1 MTSEQEKERNRNIQ
15 KDILSGRK
23 FSLAEAIGREGGD
36 FLKGESPVP
45 KLVQATTEINTFIA
59 NYLNDSSGA
68 LQMILQTWVIQDEAG
83 ISRSLDAPLKGLQA
97 LIKKI
102 LDNSEVFYEFV
113 RQVDFKWGQLY
124 DERPYF
130 QLPGQAAHPDDEY
143 THESV
148 KEKLIYLLTI
158 LEENEGDLAV

>member
-1 MTSEQEKERNRNIQ
+1 MEDQQKKEKNEAIQ
-15 KDILSGRK
+15 REILAGRK

-59 NYLNDSSGA
+59 INLQDSSGA
-68 LQMILQTWVIQDEAG
+68 LQAVLQTWISTDEAG
-83 ISRSLDAPLKGLQA
+83 VSQNLDSPLQA
-97 LIKKI
+97 LKQMLDKI
-102 LDNSEVFYEFV
+102 LDNSELLYELV
-113 RQVDFKWGQLY
+113 RQVDFQWGKMY

-130 QLPGQAAHPDDEY
+130 QSPGQPPHPDDEY

-148 KEKLIYLLTI
+148 EEKLKTLLNK
-158 LEENEGDLAV
+158 LE

>member
-1 MTSEQEKERNRNIQ
+1 MEDQQKKEKNEAIQ
-15 KDILSGRK
+15 REILAGRK

-59 NYLNDSSGA
+59 INLQDSSGA
-68 LQMILQTWVIQDEAG
+68 LQAVLQTWISTDEAG
-83 ISRSLDAPLKGLQA
+83 VSQNLDSPLQA
-97 LIKKI
+97 LKQMLDKI
-102 LDNSEVFYEFV
+102 LDNSELLYELV
-113 RQVDFKWGQLY
+113 RQVDFQWGKMY

-130 QLPGQAAHPDDEY
+130 QSPGQPPHPNDEY

-148 KEKLIYLLTI
+148 EEQLTSLRNKLSK
-158 LEENEGDLAV
+158 